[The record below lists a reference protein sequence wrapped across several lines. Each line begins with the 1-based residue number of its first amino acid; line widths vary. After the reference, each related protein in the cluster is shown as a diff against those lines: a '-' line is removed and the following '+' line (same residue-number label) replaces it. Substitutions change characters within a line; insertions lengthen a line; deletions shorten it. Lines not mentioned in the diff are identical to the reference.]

1 MSEPQQLR
9 ATNVVEE
16 LADYLEGFG
25 VAGIMD
31 FIRSL
36 DETSQK
42 AYTRTMTLYVAECQ
56 LEGLDPTSPLSVKE
70 FAKLRHED
78 GLKTSTIRSEV
89 SKIASMFIFGLQKE
103 VYKECPTIQREL
115 AQWEKS
121 DTTKKSEVFNYH
133 NITSNSLNLLH
144 CLDIFKC

>member
-1 MSEPQQLR
+1 MTEPQQLR

-42 AYTRTMTLYVAECQ
+42 TYTRTMTLYVAECQ
-56 LEGLDPTSPLSVKE
+56 LEGHDPTSPLSVKE
-70 FAKLRHED
+70 FAKLRYED
-78 GLKTSTIRSEV
+78 CSKT
-89 SKIASMFIFGLQKE
+89 
-103 VYKECPTIQREL
+103 
-115 AQWEKS
+115 
-121 DTTKKSEVFNYH
+121 
-133 NITSNSLNLLH
+133 
-144 CLDIFKC
+144 